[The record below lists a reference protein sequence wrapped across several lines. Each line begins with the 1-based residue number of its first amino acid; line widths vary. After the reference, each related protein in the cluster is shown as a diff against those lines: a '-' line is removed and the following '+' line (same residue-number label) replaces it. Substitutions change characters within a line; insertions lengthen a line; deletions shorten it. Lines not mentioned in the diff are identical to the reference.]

1 MAKRV
6 EYRMVENPPSA
17 SGCEIML
24 NEYAEDGWRVIGFS
38 QYQIL
43 LERIVNEVETVEQIN
58 G

>member
-1 MAKRV
+1 
-6 EYRMVENPPSA
+6 MVENPPSA